1 MHGKIFFIGNA
12 KQTDNYN
19 TTHEAIMDYFLRKYT
34 HGLDLVQSLEA
45 LEMKD
50 FDSELPTRIVR
61 AGASEEAKEAIA
73 DAYKEEMKYFIKRKK
88 LLDTNLVM
96 AYGVI
101 WGQCTKSLRAKLETR
116 KNWNEGD
123 AKDQIKYNA
132 INLLKA
138 IKVLDGVR
146 TAVRF

>member
-73 DAYKEEMKYFIKRKK
+73 DAYKEERKQ
-88 LLDTNLVM
+88 L
-96 AYGVI
+96 
-101 WGQCTKSLRAKLETR
+101 Q
-116 KNWNEGD
+116 EGTMEV
-123 AKDQIKYNA
+123 Q
-132 INLLKA
+132 
-138 IKVLDGVR
+138 
-146 TAVRF
+146 